1 MHPTAHHPPDARGVQ
16 DAPDAP
22 DAAYPPSATSLPRGR
37 RATRARRARQV
48 PRLAATVLA
57 LAATTAV
64 LATAASAGPAGG
76 ATEPPLASAFAA
88 MNPVTPLTASTF
100 TNPPQNDMPWVRWN
114 WAPATTSIAEL
125 QAELQEMHDNNIAG
139 VEIGQGG
146 VPTKEQ
152 LTAIFTTANQLGI
165 TVSLKAANGL
175 PGATYSSSDDYARR
189 TLNSFRQTVSA
200 GGSVSGPVP
209 GPTSGNPGTIV
220 AVLAYRCTT
229 TPCATAG
236 TVELDRSS
244 VVDLTGQLT
253 GTNGAGYNGGTQT
266 GSLSWTAPAQPAGA
280 QWVVLTFR
288 AVPFGSEPET
298 LSLAG
303 TKQVTDAYD
312 AYLAGG
318 LGDLMKA
325 NKGDFF
331 VDSHASDPWGAP
343 EELWASDMRNE
354 FQARAG
360 YDIVPNLAALV
371 DPTMA
376 GAGLG
381 GPPPPT
387 AVFYS
392 FSDGSGSRVRSDF
405 NRVRSTMYTQYRLVP
420 FQSWSHTYDSTLR
433 VQQEDGPVTSI
444 GDQLETSAVL
454 DRSEYESLT
463 GSDQA
468 DIYRPMASANH
479 MTGNTWYSTECCA
492 DLNESYVA
500 TYQDAII
507 RMNHEFAGGVNRI
520 VYHIRPQRYTP
531 TTTWPGM
538 GFSASKVTFSNGW
551 NANTPYYSDSAAMN
565 AYFARNHLV
574 LTQGVAKTDVAVY
587 QRNYSSPSAF
597 STTDPNNR
605 HWQDLGLQR
614 SGYTWDYLDEPLLDL
629 PNAVVTNK
637 RLAEAG
643 PAYKAFVFD
652 QFLYPTSNTAR
663 GSLSV
668 EAAEKILGYAKAG
681 LPVIFVGEPT
691 GTGSLNQD
699 DGKLA
704 SIVSQILA
712 QKSVSQVASE
722 ADVPARLAALG
733 ITPAAQ
739 PAGPTSLLSVR
750 RSDASTS
757 TDYYWLYNQ
766 GVESWQ
772 GGNGTFGLNPSNLYE
787 EPSACRRT
795 VAGLNP
801 CMATGAAVDTTV
813 TLEGKGAPYQ
823 LDLFSGGITPIA
835 QYTRTGQTVTVH
847 VQLARDES
855 TVIALSNDPK
865 RFDIKRPDNSVTSTT
880 ADSVAQVGSS
890 IVARAAQAGSY
901 VTTLETGGT
910 VTSAIGAVPAPIDLT
925 SHAWH
930 LDAEDWQPTN
940 PYGIQGA
947 AGSETTKVP
956 VSLDLSALQAWPDI
970 PALQNSAG
978 IGTYRTS
985 FSLPAGWDGSYGAT
999 LSLGQVTDT
1008 FRVTVNGHAV
1018 AVDQVSG
1025 TIDIGPY
1032 LTAGDNTLEVRVATS
1047 LNNRLYALDQAVRNR
1062 GVIQAYG
1069 LIGPVVVTPYRQA
1082 VVWSR

>member
-1 MHPTAHHPPDARGVQ
+1 V
-16 DAPDAP
+16 
-22 DAAYPPSATSLPRGR
+22 
-37 RATRARRARQV
+37 RRARG
-48 PRLAATVLA
+48 AALSAITL
-57 LAATTAV
+57 ATTAAL
-64 LATAASAGPAGG
+64 LATSASGGAASG
-76 ATEPPLASAFAA
+76 AAADGASTQPPRTAA
-88 MNPVTPLTASTF
+88 YAAINPVTPLTATTF
-100 TNPPQNDMPWVRWN
+100 ADPPQNDMPWVRWN

-125 QAELQEMHDNNIAG
+125 RAELQDMHDNNIAG

-152 LTAIFTTANQLGI
+152 LTAIYTTANQLGI

-175 PGATYSSSDDYARR
+175 PGATYSSSDDHARR
-189 TLNSFRQTVSA
+189 TLNTFRQTVGA
-200 GGSVSGPVP
+200 GASVSGPVP
-209 GPTSGNPGTIV
+209 GPTTGNPGTIV
-220 AVLAYRCTT
+220 AVLAYRCTSA
-229 TPCATAG
+229 PCATAG
-236 TVELDRSS
+236 TVALDRSS

-253 GTNGAGYNGGTQT
+253 GTNAAGYNGGTQT
-266 GSLSWTAPAQPAGA
+266 GDLSWTAPAEPAGA

-288 AVPFGSEPET
+288 AVPFGSQPET

-312 AYLAGG
+312 AYLADG

-343 EELWASDMRNE
+343 EELWASTMRTE
-354 FQARAG
+354 FRTRAG

-381 GPPPPT
+381 GPPSPT

-392 FSDGSGSRVRSDF
+392 FSDGSAARVRSDF
-405 NRVRSTMYTQYRLVP
+405 NRVRSTLYTQNRLVP
-420 FQSWSHTYDSTLR
+420 FQNWARTYDAALR
-433 VQQEDGPVTSI
+433 LQQEDGPITSI

-492 DLNESYVA
+492 VLNESYVA
-500 TYQDAII
+500 TFQDAII

-520 VYHIRPQRYTP
+520 VYHVRPQRYTP

-538 GFSASKVTFSNGW
+538 GFNANKVSFSNAW
-551 NANTPYYSDSAAMN
+551 NANTPYYGDSPAMN
-565 AYFARNHLV
+565 DYFARNHLV

-587 QRNYSSPSAF
+587 LRNYSSPSAF
-597 STTDPNNR
+597 STTDANNR

-614 SGYTWDYLDEPLLDL
+614 SGYTWDYLDEHLLDL

-652 QFLYPTSNTAR
+652 QFLFPTSNSAR

-668 EAAEKILGYAKAG
+668 EAAEKILGYAKSG
-681 LPVIFVGEPT
+681 LPVIFVGEPN
-691 GTGSLNQD
+691 GTGSVAQSD
-699 DGKLA
+699 ATLA
-704 SIVSQILA
+704 TVMSQILA

-722 ADVPARLAALG
+722 AEVPARLAALG
-733 ITPAAQ
+733 ITPQAQ
-739 PAGPTSLLSVR
+739 PAAPSSLLSVR
-750 RSDASTS
+750 RSDSSTS

-772 GGNGTFGLNPSNLYE
+772 GGNGSFGLNPSNLYE

-795 VAGLNP
+795 VPGLNP
-801 CMATGAAVDTTV
+801 CMATGSTVDTTV
-813 TLEGKGAPYQ
+813 TLEGKGAPYT
-823 LDLFSGGITPIA
+823 LDLFSGKVTPIA
-835 QYTRTGQTVTVH
+835 QYTRKGQTVTVR
-847 VQLARDES
+847 VRLARDES

-865 RFDIKRPDNSVTSTT
+865 RFDVTRPDNNVTSTT
-880 ADSVAQVGSS
+880 ADSVAQVGGS
-890 IVARAAQAGSY
+890 IVARAAQAGTY
-901 VTTLETGGT
+901 VTTLESGGS
-910 VTSAIGAVPAPIDLT
+910 VTSTIGAAPAPIDLT
-925 SHAWH
+925 SRTWH

-940 PYGIQGA
+940 PYGTQGA
-947 AGSETTKVP
+947 SGSETTKVP
-956 VSLDLSALQAWPDI
+956 VSVDLSTLQAWPDI
-970 PALQNSAG
+970 PALQNASG
-978 IGTYRTS
+978 VGSYRTT
-985 FSLPAGWDGSYGAT
+985 FALPAGWDGSYGAT

-1008 FRVTVNGHAV
+1008 FRVTVNGQAV
-1018 AVDQVSG
+1018 AVDQISG
-1025 TIDIGPY
+1025 SIDVGPY
-1032 LTAGDNTLEVRVATS
+1032 LRAGENTLEVRVATS
-1047 LNNRLYALDQAVRNR
+1047 LNNRLFALDQTVRNR
-1062 GVIQAYG
+1062 GVVQAYG
-1069 LIGPVVVTPYRQA
+1069 LVGPVVVAPYRQA